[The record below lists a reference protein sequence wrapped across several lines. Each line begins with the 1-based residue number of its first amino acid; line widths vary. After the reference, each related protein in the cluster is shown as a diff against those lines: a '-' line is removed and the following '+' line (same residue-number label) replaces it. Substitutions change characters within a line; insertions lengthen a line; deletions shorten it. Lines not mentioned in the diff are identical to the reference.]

1 MEQLD
6 FKHRFIP
13 FPSLQQHFTNGFK
26 HKEQKTNDDNSET
39 LTLLLLNGT
48 GGNEDDLIP
57 IGQMLTSSVSL

>member
-13 FPSLQQHFTNGFK
+13 FPSLQQRFTNGSK

-48 GGNEDDLIP
+48 GGNEDDLI
-57 IGQMLTSSVSL
+57 QLAKC

>member
-6 FKHRFIP
+6 FKHHFIP
-13 FPSLQQHFTNGFK
+13 SPSLQQHFTNGSK

-48 GGNEDDLIP
+48 GGNEDDLI
-57 IGQMLTSSVSL
+57 QLAKC